1 VSLRR
6 RITLVGAAAVAVAV
20 VLACMIAYVA
30 VRSELLG
37 QVDDQLRQQGAAV
50 RKVAEMVGNTELRPP
65 TARGTAAQL
74 TPQQGGPLAYVQALR
89 PDGVPR
95 TDVNTAADFAIPVD
109 AVDREIAAG
118 HRASVM
124 RDAAAG
130 DVQLR
135 VFTVRLDSG
144 LGALQF
150 ARPLDSIHTLLGRL
164 RLILLLVCI
173 GGVALA
179 AALARIV
186 TRRVTAPL
194 RAVADAVDHIAQT
207 DDLARRIAVSSD
219 DEVGQLARRFNGMLD
234 SLHAS
239 REALAG
245 SVTAQR
251 QLVADASHELR
262 TPITSV
268 RTNLEVLL
276 EDEREQDD
284 PLDQPARER
293 LLADLIEQT
302 EELSALV
309 ADVIELARGDVEPEA
324 VEDVR
329 LDEVTAQVVEQAR
342 RHHRDVIFVLDR
354 SPVVLDGARDRLGRA
369 VNNVLENAAKHSTPG
384 QTVEVTVDATGVR
397 VRDHGPGVTAEDL
410 PYLFDRFYRGA
421 TARRLPGTGL
431 GLAIVRQVAEGHGGS
446 VHVSAPTGGGAEFH
460 LELPARAVEPQ
471 LR

>member
-20 VLACMIAYVA
+20 VLACTTAYVA

-50 RKVAEMVGNTELRPP
+50 RQVAQMVGTSELPLP

-89 PDGVPR
+89 PNGVAR
-95 TDVNTAADFAIPVD
+95 TDVSAAAEFAIPID
-109 AVDREIAAG
+109 AIDREVAAG
-118 HRASVM
+118 RRSTIL
-124 RDAAAG
+124 RNAATG

-135 VFTVRLDSG
+135 VYTVALSGG
-144 LGALQF
+144 LGAVQI
-150 ARPLDSIHTLLGRL
+150 ARPLNSIHTLLGRL

-179 AALARIV
+179 AVLARIV

-194 RAVADAVDHIAQT
+194 RAVAEAVDHIAET
-207 DDLARRIAVSSD
+207 DDLERRIAVSSD

-234 SLHAS
+234 RLHAS

-276 EDEREQDD
+276 EDEREQFD
-284 PLDQPARER
+284 PLDEHARQR

-342 RHHRDVIFVLDR
+342 RHHRDVIFVLER

-369 VNNVLENAAKHSTPG
+369 VTNVIENAAKHSAPG

-397 VRDHGPGVTAEDL
+397 VRDHGPGIAADDL

-431 GLAIVRQVAEGHGGS
+431 GLAIVRQVAEGHGGD
-446 VHVSAPTGGGAEFH
+446 VQVIAPDGGGAEFH
-460 LELPARAVEPQ
+460 LNLPARAVEPQ

>member
-20 VLACMIAYVA
+20 VLACTAAYVA

-50 RKVAEMVGNTELRPP
+50 RQVAQMLGTSELRLPATRAP
-65 TARGTAAQL
+65 TAQL

-95 TDVNTAADFAIPVD
+95 ADVNTAADFAIPVD
-109 AVDREIAAG
+109 AMDREVAAG
-118 HRASVM
+118 RRATVL
-124 RDAAAG
+124 RDGVAG
-130 DVQLR
+130 EVRLR
-135 VFTVRLDSG
+135 VLTIALSGG
-144 LGALQF
+144 LGAVQI
-150 ARPLDSIHTLLGRL
+150 ARPLNSIHTLLGRL
-164 RLILLLVCI
+164 QLILLLVCV

-179 AALARIV
+179 AVLARIV

-194 RAVADAVDHIAQT
+194 RTVAEAVDHIAAT
-207 DDLARRIAVSSD
+207 DDLERRIEVGAE

-234 SLHAS
+234 RLQAS

-276 EDEREQDD
+276 EDEREQVD

-342 RHHRDVIFVLDR
+342 RHRRDVIFVLEC

-369 VNNVLENAAKHSTPG
+369 VSNLLENAAKHSSPG

-397 VRDHGPGVTAEDL
+397 VRDYGPGVAADDL

-431 GLAIVRQVAEGHGGS
+431 GLAIVRQVAEGHGGG
-446 VHVSAPTGGGAEFH
+446 VRVIAPDGGGAEFR